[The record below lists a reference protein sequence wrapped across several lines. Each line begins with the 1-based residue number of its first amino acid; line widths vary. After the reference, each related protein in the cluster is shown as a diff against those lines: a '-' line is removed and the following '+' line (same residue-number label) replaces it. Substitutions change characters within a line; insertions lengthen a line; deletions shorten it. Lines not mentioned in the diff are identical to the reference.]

1 MEVGLVTRTAS
12 SGGAADAYT
21 GKADSYVP
29 TFNGKQG
36 DYREHR
42 RRCDIYQMKMKLAN
56 REKETVFNLVT
67 LLQGRAWDCVED
79 LTVEDLAKPEAYA
92 TVFERLDAAFKFDAM
107 TELPSDFESYF
118 VKMQRRNSQTLQ
130 EYQAEYLHTERRLT
144 MVHKIELPEKIRGM
158 VVSPT
163 VWTDEGSTTADP
175 DTTR

>member
-1 MEVGLVTRTAS
+1 
-12 SGGAADAYT
+12 
-21 GKADSYVP
+21 
-29 TFNGKQG
+29 
-36 DYREHR
+36 
-42 RRCDIYQMKMKLAN
+42 
-56 REKETVFNLVT
+56 
-67 LLQGRAWDCVED
+67 
-79 LTVEDLAKPEAYA
+79 
-92 TVFERLDAAFKFDAM
+92 M
-107 TELPSDFESYF
+107 TEPPSDFESYF

>member
-1 MEVGLVTRTAS
+1 
-12 SGGAADAYT
+12 
-21 GKADSYVP
+21 VP

-79 LTVEDLAKPEAYA
+79 LTVEDLAKSEAYA

-118 VKMQRRNSQTLQ
+118 VKM
-130 EYQAEYLHTERRLT
+130 
-144 MVHKIELPEKIRGM
+144 
-158 VVSPT
+158 
-163 VWTDEGSTTADP
+163 
-175 DTTR
+175 